1 MSMPS
6 ILSVMLAF
14 LLFAIDASSRW
25 WPVTPPARPWYPT
38 LQSLGLAFL
47 VLGVWLLPLMK

>member
-1 MSMPS
+1 MPS
-6 ILSVMLAF
+6 ILCIMLAF
-14 LLFAIDASSRW
+14 LLFCIDASSRW
-25 WPVTPPARPWYPT
+25 WPYTPNPAARPWYPT